1 MSTHINDFSND
12 TLTQLVITPQLL
24 TGTTTNGTGAD
35 MLLGDGNCWME
46 LAVGV
51 FNGTSYSVQVQQSTA
66 TNSGFADITGAVI
79 AGTTALSSTVRKVN
93 FQRDMRYVRVIAT
106 ISATTCP
113 LACVLGEQL
122 KVL

>member
-46 LAVGV
+46 LSVGV

-66 TNSGFADITGAVI
+66 TNAGFADITGAVI

-113 LACVLGEQL
+113 MSCVLGEQL